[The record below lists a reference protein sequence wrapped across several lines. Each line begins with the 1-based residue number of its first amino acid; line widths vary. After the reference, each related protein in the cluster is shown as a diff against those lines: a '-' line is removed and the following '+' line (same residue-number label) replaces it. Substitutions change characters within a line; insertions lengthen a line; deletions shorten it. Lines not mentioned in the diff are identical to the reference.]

1 MSGIGNTTTHIQTL
15 RRAID
20 AAERQAL
27 APHRLTVAG
36 FELLD
41 LLSRDPGISAVWAAA
56 RIGVTAQSTG
66 TVLFRLSE
74 AGLVTREITN
84 RVGRPAAIRPT
95 PAGHKVLL
103 AAREVVDEVDD
114 RFTAAMRP
122 GEVGELDRLLGV
134 GLAAFP
140 NERLDRIR
148 AGAVPAT
155 SAGAT
160 A

>member
-1 MSGIGNTTTHIQTL
+1 MSGIGNTTTNIQTL

-27 APHRLTVAG
+27 APHGLTVAG

-56 RIGVTAQSTG
+56 RIGVSAQSTG

-74 AGLVTREITN
+74 TGLITREFTSG
-84 RVGRPAAIRPT
+84 VGRPAAIRPT
-95 PAGHKVLL
+95 RAGQKVLL
-103 AAREVVDEVDD
+103 ATREVVDEIDD
-114 RFTAAMRP
+114 RFTADMRP
-122 GEVGELDRLLGV
+122 DEVTELNRLLGV

-140 NERLDRIR
+140 NERLDRMR
-148 AGAVPAT
+148 AAAL
-155 SAGAT
+155 T
-160 A
+160 AEKGR

>member
-1 MSGIGNTTTHIQTL
+1 MSGIGNTTTNIQTL

-27 APHRLTVAG
+27 APHRLTIAG

-56 RIGVTAQSTG
+56 QIGVTAQSTG

-74 AGLVTREITN
+74 AGLVTREITS

-95 PAGHKVLL
+95 PTGHRVLL

-122 GEVGELDRLLGV
+122 READELDRLLGV

-140 NERLDRIR
+140 NERLERMR
-148 AGAVPAT
+148 SAAASSAAGR
-155 SAGAT
+155 
-160 A
+160 